1 MKIFNQ
7 DTENAEKFW

>member
-1 MKIFNQ
+1 MKILNQ